1 MRAEAPLAR
10 RLARQIL
17 DPALGVPAPAVEKLK
32 ICLLDFFACA
42 FEARDLPWSRQAA
55 GLAREPGPA
64 SIVGRKARASA
75 FQAAFANAVA
85 GHGLVREDMHAG
97 SVSHLGVV
105 VLPSLLALA
114 ERVQADGRDFIAA
127 GIAGYETGAKI
138 GRALITPE
146 LARFFRPTGFTGP
159 LAAAV

>member
-10 RLARQIL
+10 RLARQIR
-17 DPALGVPAPAVEKLK
+17 DPALRVPAPAVEKRK

-42 FEARDLPWSRQAA
+42 FWPRGRPWSRQAA

-64 SIVGRKARASA
+64 SMIGRSARASA

-105 VLPSLLALA
+105 VLPSLLALTETRKVTGPA
-114 ERVQADGRDFIAA
+114 FIAA
-127 GIAGYETGAKI
+127 AVTGYEVGAKI
-138 GRALITPE
+138 G
-146 LARFFRPTGFTGP
+146 
-159 LAAAV
+159 